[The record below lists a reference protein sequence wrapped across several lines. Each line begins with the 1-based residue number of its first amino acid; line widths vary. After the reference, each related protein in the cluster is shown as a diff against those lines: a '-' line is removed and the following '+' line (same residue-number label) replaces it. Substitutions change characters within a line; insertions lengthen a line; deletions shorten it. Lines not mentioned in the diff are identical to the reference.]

1 MAGTSLAAD
10 LGLADHG
17 YSPIELERPYGW
29 MGADGETLIL
39 HRDLQRTLAE
49 IRHFSPRDARKYAE
63 IAPVVDWLV
72 GLQVELGA
80 QHPAEIRKID
90 LLRVAGQ
97 VGLDRTRRSFLAK
110 MLTMSIFELVSE
122 TFESDAMRVCAPT
135 GAACSGPRT
144 STAAGCT
151 SWASLAGGM
160 ASVARAA
167 GAEVPH
173 GPRRRAHPGRG
184 GPGVRRAP
192 RGRHRA
198 PRAPRCPRGVR
209 PAAHPGDD
217 ARRRRARSAHRG
229 AGLDEAGER
238 RRRGAVQDRRRA
250 RRARLVP
257 GGPGRA

>member
-1 MAGTSLAAD
+1 MFMAGTSLAAD

-63 IAPVVDWLV
+63 IAPVLDWLV

-110 MLTMSIFELVSE
+110 MLTISIFELVSE
-122 TFESDAMRVCAPT
+122 TFGSDAMRGLCAYWCSMFGPANLD
-135 GAACSGPRT
+135 GSGMYLVGFAAVHRGRGVNAGPGRDERVGRRDRLACRGGRSSSRAAASRASWSRRAGRAACASRT
-144 STAAGCT
+144 APS
-151 SWASLAGGM
+151 S
-160 ASVARAA
+160 ARAA
-167 GAEVPH
+167 VSSG
-173 GPRRRAHPGRG
+173 
-184 GPGVRRAP
+184 RAP
-192 RGRHRA
+192 RSTPWGRCSTTACSIRT
-198 PRAPRCPRGVR
+198 PRC
-209 PAAHPGDD
+209 
-217 ARRRRARSAHRG
+217 RSR
-229 AGLDEAGER
+229 
-238 RRRGAVQDRRRA
+238 
-250 RRARLVP
+250 
-257 GGPGRA
+257 